1 MHRLSPIHLDFLLSS
16 TKPTLPHS
24 PTRRM
29 RSPWRAGRLVCHACF
44 VTQSISALG
53 SSSYLGRKP
62 ITGSGRQSFVD
73 EVTSFLDDD
82 GIPWTATNIE
92 EIIPSDAAIVDI
104 DKSSLAC
111 RTILGV
117 GGEESDGFKFLLHVC
132 PTPSSEAHAG
142 AWLNADLTNALANQ
156 TTIVHLHQ
164 DVWNRSRGIVE
175 SRLRSKCGGS
185 RDCRIYAR
193 KTRAQRITKLQYLPF
208 LEENHLWG
216 ATRAKFAY
224 GLFLKTKVDERET
237 DRFENTERLVAVATF
252 SSKRKVSRAGEEF
265 HSHEL
270 LVSQSFA

>member
-1 MHRLSPIHLDFLLSS
+1 MRARLALPSSRLEPPHPYGSHGPGSTRHFL
-16 TKPTLPHS
+16 
-24 PTRRM
+24 RRM
-29 RSPWRAGRLVCHACF
+29 RAPRPGRWRAGRLVCHACF
-44 VTQSISALG
+44 ATRSILALG
-53 SSSYLGRKP
+53 TSTTTIGPKP
-62 ITGSGRQSFVD
+62 ITGSGCQSFVD

-82 GIPWTATNIE
+82 GIPWAAIPNIKE
-92 EIIPSDAAIVDI
+92 MIPSGTAIDI
-104 DKSSLAC
+104 GKSSLVC

-117 GGEESDGFKFLLHVC
+117 GGEEPEGFKFLLHVC

-142 AWLNADLTNALANQ
+142 AWLNAKITNALQTTQ

-193 KTRAQRITKLQYLPF
+193 KTHAQRIMKLQYLPF

-224 GLFLKTKVDERET
+224 G
-237 DRFENTERLVAVATF
+237 F
-252 SSKRKVSRAGEEF
+252 SNQKDSSLSPHFR
-265 HSHEL
+265 
-270 LVSQSFA
+270 QSEKYIGLGKNFTHTNCW

>member
-1 MHRLSPIHLDFLLSS
+1 MRARLALPSSRLEPPHPYGSHGPGSTRHFL
-16 TKPTLPHS
+16 
-24 PTRRM
+24 RRM
-29 RSPWRAGRLVCHACF
+29 RAPGRWRAGRLVCHACF
-44 VTQSISALG
+44 ATRSILALG
-53 SSSYLGRKP
+53 TSTTTIGPKP
-62 ITGSGRQSFVD
+62 ITGSGCQSFVD

-82 GIPWTATNIE
+82 GIPWAAIPNIKE
-92 EIIPSDAAIVDI
+92 MIPSDTAIDI
-104 DKSSLAC
+104 GKSSLVC

-117 GGEESDGFKFLLHVC
+117 GGEEPEGFKFLLHVC

-142 AWLNADLTNALANQ
+142 AWLNAKITNALQTTQ

-193 KTRAQRITKLQYLPF
+193 KTHAQRIMKLQYLPF

-224 GLFLKTKVDERET
+224 GLILKP
-237 DRFENTERLVAVATF
+237 ERLVAVATF
-252 SSKRKVSRAGEEF
+252 SPKRKVYRAGEEF
-265 HSHEL
+265 HSYEL
-270 LVSQSFA
+270 LVSQSR